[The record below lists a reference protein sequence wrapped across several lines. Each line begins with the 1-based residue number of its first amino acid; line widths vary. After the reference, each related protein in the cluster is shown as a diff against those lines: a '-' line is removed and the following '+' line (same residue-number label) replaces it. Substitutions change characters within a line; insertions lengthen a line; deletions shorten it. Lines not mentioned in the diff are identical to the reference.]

1 MVPPAY
7 VTGMG
12 PHAGRPDV
20 SAYRRHVATSGGS
33 KTLAVLVYTA
43 LRVALFAAVWLTI
56 ELLTPINGLLAIIA
70 AILVSGAVSLLVLDR
85 QRGRA
90 ASVAAGFF
98 GRINERIEAS
108 ARAEDVDDEPAAP
121 PSPTADSGEGEQNAE
136 NEAVDKQ

>member
-1 MVPPAY
+1 MTAD
-7 VTGMG
+7 
-12 PHAGRPDV
+12 PHAGLPHA
-20 SAYRRHVATSGGS
+20 SAYRIRVASPGTS
-33 KTLAVLVYTA
+33 KALAVLMYTV

-70 AILVSGAVSLLVLDR
+70 AILVSGAISLLVLDR

-108 ARAEDVDDEPAAP
+108 ARAEDVDDDPVTPA
-121 PSPTADSGEGEQNAE
+121 PTATGSHDGEKTAE
-136 NEAVDKQ
+136 HEAVDKE